1 MDIDKLEVVQRR
13 MTKIIQGIRNFTYKD
28 RLKHLNLHSLEKVG
42 KGRSERSAWMGQ
54 GLQQKGRK

>member
-28 RLKHLNLHSLEKVG
+28 RLKHLNLHSLE
-42 KGRSERSAWMGQ
+42 ERRIRV
-54 GLQQKGRK
+54 LTKET